1 MSVFEGA
8 GVALVTPFTEDGV
21 NFDTLKKMIDF
32 QIDGGIDSIVLCGT
46 TGEPA
51 TMTLEEKKA
60 VIIEGIKYIN
70 KRVPA
75 IGGTG
80 ANGTQSAIEMSKFAQ
95 EAGADALL
103 LVTPYYNKCSQQ
115 GLIAHYNKIMD
126 AVDIPCILYNVP
138 SRTGVNIKPETLAV
152 IAEHKNCAGIKEA
165 SGNISQVA
173 EMARLCKGKLEIY
186 SGNDDQVVPLMSL
199 GGKGVISVIANIAPQ
214 ISHDITHA
222 YLDGDTKK
230 ACELQLKYNPLANA
244 MFMDVNPIPIKMAL
258 NMIGFDAGPLRLPL
272 SEMDEQKTA
281 KLEGILR
288 DFDLIK

>member
-75 IGGTG
+75 IVGTG
-80 ANGTQSAIEMSKFAQ
+80 ANCTQGAIEMSKFAQ

-222 YLDGDTKK
+222 YLDGDTK
-230 ACELQLKYNPLANA
+230 
-244 MFMDVNPIPIKMAL
+244 
-258 NMIGFDAGPLRLPL
+258 RLV
-272 SEMDEQKTA
+272 SYC
-281 KLEGILR
+281 
-288 DFDLIK
+288 

>member
-60 VIIEGIKYIN
+60 VIIEGIKYID

-75 IGGTG
+75 IVGTG
-80 ANGTQSAIEMSKFAQ
+80 ANCTQSAIEMSKFAQ

-103 LVTPYYNKCSQQ
+103 LVTPYYNQCSQQ

-222 YLDGDTKK
+222 DLDGDTKK

-281 KLEGILR
+281 KLKGILR

>member
-75 IGGTG
+75 IVGTS
-80 ANGTQSAIEMSKFAQ
+80 ANCTQSAIEMSKFAQ